1 MNKNKTISQILTTLE
16 IEALLRECRLEEAY
30 NQLNI
35 LLEKEPKNAY
45 AWYLLG
51 GIYRRQQLWGDA
63 INAYNKA
70 KMIDPT
76 GPAATAIEAI
86 YEILNYRNTDMM
98 NP

>member
-1 MNKNKTISQILTTLE
+1 MNKNKAISQILSTLE
-16 IEALLRECRLEEAY
+16 IEALLRESRVGEAY
-30 NQLNI
+30 NQLNLI
-35 LLEKEPKNAY
+35 LEREPGNAY

-76 GPAATAIEAI
+76 SPAATAIEAI
-86 YEILNYRNTDMM
+86 YEILNYRNTDLI